1 MARIYRRMSLER
13 NGEVNGGSRAAGGR
27 CCAAS
32 SAGETEQAG
41 SCGIPAEMVCEWSG
55 KITPERMT
63 LYFTKVRRQQSILK
77 FWGKKALRILYASR
91 ISFKNEGEIKTNEN

>member
-41 SCGIPAEMVCEWSG
+41 SCGIPAKMVCEWSG
-55 KITPERMT
+55 KVTCREKWVPWQVTAHQKE
-63 LYFTKVRRQQSILK
+63 
-77 FWGKKALRILYASR
+77 
-91 ISFKNEGEIKTNEN
+91 